1 MWLAVILLCC
11 AVIIVG
17 ALDVPKPAAYAVI
30 ALGVVALVLAAT
42 GWGPHYR
49 GQLQPNPQQATAVAI
64 V

>member
-49 GQLQPNPQQATAVAI
+49 GQLQPNLRHAVVAI